1 MLLEKYWINGYN
13 FPPFKVMALKIK
25 KSHIT
30 HYSSSFAR
38 FLKPKKIRMK
48 GNNTEYF
55 LTVSLT
61 LQK

>member
-1 MLLEKYWINGYN
+1 
-13 FPPFKVMALKIK
+13 MALKLLD
-25 KSHIT
+25 
-30 HYSSSFAR
+30 YSSSFAR

-48 GNNTEYF
+48 GNNREYF